1 MISYDS
7 FTIYGH
13 HNVLALHETTLEFT
27 KENFLTPRGDCII
40 GINSTK
46 AIKDLDNKVKE
57 ILKNNGYG
65 YVILKVGNYLDI
77 IKGRGDE
84 KLTFSNE
91 IKMIIRKSTFI
102 SDSTLLIKADKSAK
116 DINRDIIN
124 LLKQG
129 NKGLVTVIASDI
141 PLKDEE
147 VLRIFVNFNPSI

>member
-13 HNVLALHETTLEFT
+13 HNVLALHRTTLEFT
-27 KENFLTPRGDCII
+27 KENYLTPRGDCIL

-46 AIKDLDNKVKE
+46 AIKDLNEKVKE

-65 YVILKVGNYLDI
+65 YVILKVGNYVDI
-77 IKGRGDE
+77 IKGVGNE
-84 KLTFSNE
+84 NLSFSNE

-102 SDSTLLIKADKSAK
+102 SDSTLLIKADKSAR
-116 DINRDIIN
+116 DINRNIVN

-129 NKGLVTVIASDI
+129 NKGLVTIIASDI

-147 VLRIFVNFNPSI
+147 IFRIFVNLNPPS